1 MNFFNDR
8 ELALRFKNNAV
19 SSKER
24 FWYVMIGNILYI
36 VSLLESLLESSL
48 VSSLESSL
56 VSSLESFLFVK
67 NMYLASVIG
76 LPIIIGAIICYNTNK
91 AGDDKEFIERYVC
104 IGTPVLIR
112 TKVLTFALFFFGTLI
127 KGYIF
132 KEIVN
137 NLGIISNAIGSF
149 YFYWRLN
156 SSIRIAAN

>member
-1 MNFFNDR
+1 
-8 ELALRFKNNAV
+8 
-19 SSKER
+19 
-24 FWYVMIGNILYI
+24 
-36 VSLLESLLESSL
+36 
-48 VSSLESSL
+48 
-56 VSSLESFLFVK
+56 
-67 NMYLASVIG
+67 MYLASVIG

>member
-36 VSLLESLLESSL
+36 VSLLESSL
-48 VSSLESSL
+48 VSSL

>member
-36 VSLLESLLESSL
+36 VSLLESSL
-48 VSSLESSL
+48 V
-56 VSSLESFLFVK
+56 SFLFVK

>member
-36 VSLLESLLESSL
+36 VSL
-48 VSSLESSL
+48 LESSL

>member
-36 VSLLESLLESSL
+36 V
-48 VSSLESSL
+48 SSL

-149 YFYWRLN
+149 YFYLRLN

>member
-36 VSLLESLLESSL
+36 VSLLESSL
-48 VSSLESSL
+48 VSSL
-56 VSSLESFLFVK
+56 VSFLFVK